1 MTAVSHLQKQAPSRI
16 KRTRNEIQRPGRL
29 SNGRESAG
37 IAVNVAAVF
46 DVAAFRDGAV
56 RIDVDQNIIMT
67 GPAVVDHCSESPRGV

>member
-46 DVAAFRDGAV
+46 DVAHLP
-56 RIDVDQNIIMT
+56 QLKNNK
-67 GPAVVDHCSESPRGV
+67 VVISGIWD